1 MKPDKEHLDAYID
14 TVVKSQAPDLKIPH
28 YACLVDGGLEP
39 CAMVIFGA
47 TGDLTARKLA
57 PAIYNLFLI
66 GAVPDSFAI
75 VGAGRSDL
83 CDEEFRKRMK
93 SAVAP
98 KDLQKWDQFA
108 RMLFYRRV
116 ETGSPGDY
124 AELENT
130 LRKLDKD
137 LALQGNRVFYLAI
150 PPSVYEKTIEMLGD
164 SGLSQAVSPGRTWTR
179 VVIEKPFGRNLKTA
193 RELDRTIQ
201 DHFQERQ
208 VFRIDHYLAK
218 ETVQNLLVLRFGN
231 AIFEPLW
238 NRTFV
243 DSVHITAAESLGIE
257 NRAHYYEE
265 SGVLRDMFQN
275 HMMQLLA
282 LTAME
287 PPSRFEADLV
297 RDETCKV
304 FRSLRPFD
312 SRAQDDNLILGQ
324 YDRGRVQGHEVPA
337 YREEPGVSANSLT
350 PTFAMMQ
357 VFIENWRWE
366 GVPFYLTSGKRL
378 SEKLTE
384 IVIRFKKVPHSMF
397 RDVLGEGIQA
407 NRLTLGV
414 FPDETINLNFQTKNP
429 GAMFCLRN
437 VTMDFNYQQN
447 YSGPVLD
454 AYEKALLDCIQGDQT
469 LFWRQDAVELCW
481 SFLEPVLEE
490 CEGCMDRYK
499 RLLFYP
505 AGSRGPEAAKDW
517 RD

>member
-1 MKPDKEHLDAYID
+1 MEFDRKSLEAYID
-14 TVVKSQAPDLKIPH
+14 TVVSSHAPDMKVPD
-28 YACLVDGGLEP
+28 YACLVEGGLEP

-57 PAIYNLFLI
+57 PALYNLYLI
-66 GAVPDSFAI
+66 GGLPDSFAI
-75 VGAGRSDL
+75 VGAARSEMSND
-83 CDEEFRKRMK
+83 EFRDRMK

-98 KDLQKWDQFA
+98 KDGLRWDRFA
-108 RMLFYRRV
+108 ERLIYRRV
-116 ETGSPGDY
+116 EFDSPESY
-124 AELENT
+124 ARLAATLE
-130 LRKLDKD
+130 
-137 LALQGNRVFYLAI
+137 ALNKERGLMGNRIFYLAI
-150 PPSVYEKTIEMLGD
+150 PPSLYEKTVELLGD
-164 SGLSQAVSPGRTWTR
+164 AGLSRAGDGGKPWPR
-179 VVIEKPFGRNLKTA
+179 VVIEKPFGRNLNTA
-193 RELDRTIQ
+193 VDLDRTVRK
-201 DHFQERQ
+201 HFRESQ

-218 ETVQNLLVLRFGN
+218 ETVQNLLVFRFGN

-238 NRTFV
+238 NRMFI

-287 PPSRFEADLV
+287 PPSRFEADHV

-304 FRSLRPFD
+304 FGALRPFSEENAD
-312 SRAQDDNLILGQ
+312 RDLILAQ
-324 YDRGRVQGHEVPA
+324 YGGGESGGREVPA
-337 YREEPGVSANSLT
+337 YRDEPGVDPKSLT
-350 PTFAMMQ
+350 PTFAMMK

-378 SEKLTE
+378 AEKVTE
-384 IVIRFKKVPHSMF
+384 IVINFKSVPHSMF

-414 FPDETINLNFQTKNP
+414 YPRETINLTFQTKNP
-429 GAMFCLRN
+429 GAKFCLRS
-437 VTMDFNYQQN
+437 VTMDFDYQQN

-454 AYEKALLDCIQGDQT
+454 AYDKALLDCMQGDQT

-481 SFLEPVLEE
+481 SFLEPVLED
-490 CEGCMDRYK
+490 CEGCMDRYE

-505 AGSRGPEAAKDW
+505 AGSWGPAAANSW